1 MGLRASDFP
10 NQTILTPEELERER
24 IRREQELQ
32 QMTPPPVD
40 YSAQED
46 YERFRNGDMTNQD
59 IINKTIGDIP
69 VQPETPPV
77 NAEVQPTT
85 TQASPVQQQK
95 ISPSVKPGRT
105 AALETALAS
114 DPEQMQKE
122 PETEDEASKLMGE
135 YRKSREDIQKEQ
147 AGLEEDRTRGEASRQ
162 MQTGIAGA
170 LQAFGQGLATITGGS
185 AKPLEAGAAA
195 MKSIGEQQ
203 VSAEERKAKTLKER
217 LQMAK
222 APLEEKTTEMDLRSR
237 ISKGKLEKDLM
248 DPASAQ
254 GDQARKNALSFVD
267 NMIAQGTANQASPEV
282 MQRLEQT
289 KAMIGNMSAAQVQD
303 FYNTLKPL
311 STETS
316 LETKNKYE
324 MQKMAAQENM
334 RMKMTEAKDIKD
346 KEKIAQKEF
355 IKDQAAISK
364 DIAETAVVAKDMKS
378 FRDDLKLAIAGD
390 KKAAERVTQKTGIV
404 NYLNA
409 RSVESKG
416 VFTDKDL
423 TALTELTATKWF
435 DQFND
440 YVSRGFTGTMP
451 KSSLLRIQDIIERN
465 AYKFD
470 NPTKFTQQAYAQKYK
485 ELDETDDTGVWR
497 KYRRRFETSGK
508 DENQEK
514 APAQQEPVAQPTEK
528 IKVGDVVDGYRFT
541 GGNVNDPAN
550 WKQVK

>member
-24 IRREQELQ
+24 IRREQDLLRLEQGNIDLPSEQMDNSVRIMQEQVGTPEL
-32 QMTPPPVD
+32 PVEENV
-40 YSAQED
+40 S
-46 YERFRNGDMTNQD
+46 
-59 IINKTIGDIP
+59 KP
-69 VQPETPPV
+69 VAP
-77 NAEVQPTT
+77 A
-85 TQASPVQQQK
+85 K
-95 ISPSVKPGRT
+95 ITPSVKPGRT

-114 DPEQMQKE
+114 DPEQMQNERDKE
-122 PETEDEASKLMGE
+122 YEEDEASKLMGE
-135 YRKSREDIQKEQ
+135 YRKSRQAIEKEQ
-147 AGLEEDRTRGEASRQ
+147 AGLEEERARGESSRQ

-170 LQAFGQGLATITGGS
+170 LQAFGQGLASITGGS
-185 AKPLEAGAAA
+185 AKPLETGVAALG
-195 MKSIGEQQ
+195 KVGEQQ
-203 VSAEERKAKTLKER
+203 AAAEERKARTLKER

-222 APLEEKTTEMDLRSR
+222 APLEEKQTEMELRSR
-237 ISKGKLEKDLM
+237 ISKGKLEQDLM

-254 GDQARKNALSFVD
+254 SNQARKNALSFVD
-267 NMIAQGTANQASPEV
+267 NMIAQGTANRAAPEV
-282 MQRLEQT
+282 LQRLEQT
-289 KAMIGNMSAAQVQD
+289 KALIGNMSAAQVQD

-316 LETKNKYE
+316 LEAKSKFE
-324 MQKMAAQENM
+324 MDKMAAQE
-334 RMKMTEAKDIKD
+334 RLRTRLADAKDAKD

-355 IKDQAAISK
+355 IKDQATISK
-364 DIAETAVVAKDMKS
+364 DIAETAAVGKEMKS

-390 KKAAERVTQKTGIV
+390 KKAAERVTRKTGVI

-416 VFTDKDL
+416 VFTDNDL
-423 TALTELTATKWF
+423 KALSELTATKWF

-440 YVSRGFTGTMP
+440 YVSKGFTGTMP
-451 KSSLLRIQDIIERN
+451 KASLMRIQDIIERN

-485 ELDETDDTGVWR
+485 ELDETDDSGVWR

-528 IKVGDVVDGYRFT
+528 IKVGDVIDGYRFT
-541 GGNVNDPAN
+541 GGNVNDPTN